1 MSWLQALLLGLV
13 QGLTEFLPVSSSGH
27 LMIVR
32 ELLGVD
38 AEGFLDFTVTVHLAT
53 VLSTIIVFW
62 KPICKLI
69 AGLFKFRYND
79 ETDYIF
85 KLVVSMIPVAVVGF
99 FFKDKVESL
108 FGDSLTTVAVCLLV
122 TAALLLLSDLFG
134 NRNGAVGATPA
145 AHYTSRPNRVNVRTG
160 DAPDGETVEPVPES
174 VEGAALSG
182 VEGVALSGVEGPR
195 NGINFWQALLV
206 GLGQACAV
214 APGLS
219 RSGTTIAVGLLG
231 GVKRNVIAQFSF
243 LMVLV
248 PILGE
253 QLLDIL
259 KAVTGEAS
267 LGGGLSPVCLAM
279 GFIAAFLAG
288 LFACKAMVALV
299 KKAKLG
305 WFALYC
311 LIVAVLIFILA

>member
-38 AEGFLDFTVTVHLAT
+38 GEGFLDFTVTVHLAT
-53 VLSTIIVFW
+53 VLSTLVVFW
-62 KPICKLI
+62 KPICRLV
-69 AGLFKFRYND
+69 AGLFKFKYND

-85 KLVVSMIPVAVVGF
+85 KLIVSMIPVAVVGF
-99 FFKDKVESL
+99 FFKDKVEAL
-108 FGDSLTTVAVCLLV
+108 FGDSLTTVAVCLLI
-122 TAALLLLSDLFG
+122 TAALLILSDLFG
-134 NRNGAVGATPA
+134 NRNDSHGDEAVRQ
-145 AHYTSRPNRVNVRTG
+145 AHRPV
-160 DAPDGETVEPVPES
+160 
-174 VEGAALSG
+174 
-182 VEGVALSGVEGPR
+182 R

-267 LGGGLSPVCLAM
+267 IGGGLSPLCLVM

-288 LFACKAMVALV
+288 LFACKAMVA
-299 KKAKLG
+299 
-305 WFALYC
+305 W
-311 LIVAVLIFILA
+311 